1 MGLRFDPRLLRFLAR
16 HAAGGAAAGLITLLG
31 LVWTGVAGLDGLMA
45 RSDVGW
51 VAYLMLAVAF
61 GATGAAVG
69 MGVAV
74 MGLGDRR

>member
-1 MGLRFDPRLLRFLAR
+1 MSTNFDPRLIRFLAR
-16 HAAGGAAAGLITLLG
+16 HAATGAVAGLVALLG
-31 LVWTGVAGLDGLMA
+31 MVWTGVAGLDGLMD

-61 GATGAAVG
+61 ATTGAAVG

-74 MGLGDRR
+74 MALGKGR